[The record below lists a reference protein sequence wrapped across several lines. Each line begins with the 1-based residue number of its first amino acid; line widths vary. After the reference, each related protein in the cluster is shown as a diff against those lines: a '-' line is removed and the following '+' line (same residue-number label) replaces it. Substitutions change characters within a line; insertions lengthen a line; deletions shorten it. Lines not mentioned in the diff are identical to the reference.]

1 MADSVNLLCKAQSH
15 KKKKKKKKV
24 HKAFI
29 PGVPEAGCCSKG

>member
-1 MADSVNLLCKAQSH
+1 MADSVNLLCKAQSL
-15 KKKKKKKKV
+15 KKKKKKEV